1 MNNKKLK
8 DGLGVGGEGRPTVV
22 FIDRLQNYY
31 GAAIRNNIGNLIEM
45 EN

>member
-8 DGLGVGGEGRPTVV
+8 DGLGVGGKGRITVI

-31 GAAIRNNIGNLIEM
+31 GGAIRNNIGR
-45 EN
+45 

>member
-8 DGLGVGGEGRPTVV
+8 DGLGVGGEGRLTVV

-31 GAAIRNNIGNLIEM
+31 DAAIRNNIGNLIEM

>member
-8 DGLGVGGEGRPTVV
+8 SGLGVGGKGRLTVL
-22 FIDRLQNYY
+22 FIDRLQNSY
-31 GAAIRNNIGNLIEM
+31 GATIRNNIGHLIEM

>member
-31 GAAIRNNIGNLIEM
+31 GAAI
-45 EN
+45 